1 MSMRLGVVRPNAV
14 LRRQRMKLSH
24 EVVHNLKE
32 ISKISSVKRW
42 EYAGGIEYD
51 NFKFSTPTRITSK
64 KRNTVDTREIE
75 QVWYSEIS
83 YHTHPGVGYHEE
95 CICEKTPIYTTL
107 PSNADFEVYIKGFPK
122 MQVNI
127 ICDSHGYYIVD
138 VLKSVYNR
146 TTPLPEAVYEY
157 MRKLRSRPFMRIC
170 AFSEDGVEYFHT
182 TLQNWKRYMNEEVNP
197 EMIDL
202 FGVSIQYYGYD
213 DDPPNVTIYRG
224 IDVA

>member
-1 MSMRLGVVRPNAV
+1 MRLGVVRPNAV

-107 PSNADFEVYIKGFPK
+107 PSNADFEVYINGFPK

-157 MRKLRSRPFMRIC
+157 MRKLRSRPFMRIG
-170 AFSEDGVEYFHT
+170 AFSEDGVEYFYT
-182 TLQNWKRYMNEEVNP
+182 TLQNWKRYMNEDVNP

-202 FGVSIQYYGYD
+202 FGISIQYYGYD

>member
-1 MSMRLGVVRPNAV
+1 
-14 LRRQRMKLSH
+14 MKLSH

-157 MRKLRSRPFMRIC
+157 MRKLRSRPFMRIG

-182 TLQNWKRYMNEEVNP
+182 TLQNWKRYMNEDVNP

-202 FGVSIQYYGYD
+202 FGISIQYYGYD

>member
-1 MSMRLGVVRPNAV
+1 MRLGVVRPNAV

-95 CICEKTPIYTTL
+95 CIGEKTPIYTTL

-224 IDVA
+224 IDVV

>member
-1 MSMRLGVVRPNAV
+1 MRLGVVRPNAV

-157 MRKLRSRPFMRIC
+157 MRKLRSRPFMRIG

-202 FGVSIQYYGYD
+202 FGISIQYYGYD

>member
-1 MSMRLGVVRPNAV
+1 MRLGIVRPNMV
-14 LRRQRMKLSH
+14 LRRQRLKLSH
-24 EVVHNLKE
+24 EVVRNLKE
-32 ISKISSVKRW
+32 MSRVSSTNGW
-42 EYAGGIEYD
+42 EYAGGIGYN
-51 NFKFSTPTRITSK
+51 NFKFSTPTRVTSK
-64 KRNTVDTREIE
+64 KRNCVESPEIE
-75 QVWYSEIS
+75 RVWYSEIS
-83 YHTHPGVGYHEE
+83 YHTHPGVGYNEWT
-95 CICEKTPIYTTL
+95 ICEDTPIFTTL
-107 PSNADFEVYIKGFPK
+107 PSNADFEAYIKGFPK

-146 TTPLPEAVYEY
+146 TTPLPEAVNEY

-182 TLQNWKRYMNEEVNP
+182 TLKNWKKYMNEDVNP

-202 FGVSIQYYGYD
+202 FGISIQYYGYD
-213 DDPPNVTIYRG
+213 DDPPNVTVYRD

>member
-1 MSMRLGVVRPNAV
+1 MKVGVVRPNMM

-32 ISKISSVKRW
+32 ISKVSSVKRW

-51 NFKFSTPTRITSK
+51 NLKFSTPTRITSK
-64 KRNTVDTREIE
+64 KRNRVETREIE
-75 QVWYSEIS
+75 QVWYSKIS
-83 YHTHPGVGYHEE
+83 YHTHPGIGYHEG
-95 CICEKTPIYTTL
+95 CIYENTPIYTTL
-107 PSNADFEVYIKGFPK
+107 PSNADFEAYIKGFPK

-127 ICDSHGYYIVD
+127 ICDSHGYYIID

-146 TTPLPEAVYEY
+146 ASPLPEAVYEY
-157 MRKLRSRPFMRIC
+157 MRKLRSRPFMRIG

-197 EMIDL
+197 EMIEL
-202 FGVSIQYYGYD
+202 FGISIQYYGYD
-213 DDPPNVTIYRG
+213 DDPPNITIYRD

>member
-1 MSMRLGVVRPNAV
+1 MRLGVVRPNAV

-157 MRKLRSRPFMRIC
+157 MRKLRSRPFMRIG
-170 AFSEDGVEYFHT
+170 AFSDDGVEYFHT

-197 EMIDL
+197 EMIEL
-202 FGVSIQYYGYD
+202 FGISIQYYGYD
-213 DDPPNVTIYRG
+213 DDPPNVTIYRD

>member
-1 MSMRLGVVRPNAV
+1 MRLGVVRPNAV

-64 KRNTVDTREIE
+64 KRNTVDTCEIE

-157 MRKLRSRPFMRIC
+157 MRKLRSRPFMRIG

-182 TLQNWKRYMNEEVNP
+182 TLQNWKRYMNEDVNP

-202 FGVSIQYYGYD
+202 FGISIQYYGYD

>member
-1 MSMRLGVVRPNAV
+1 MRLGVVRPNMA

-51 NFKFSTPTRITSK
+51 NFNFSTPTRITSK

-95 CICEKTPIYTTL
+95 CIGEKTPIYTTL

>member
-1 MSMRLGVVRPNAV
+1 MRLGVVRPNAV

-157 MRKLRSRPFMRIC
+157 MRKLRSRPFMRIG

-224 IDVA
+224 IDVV

>member
-1 MSMRLGVVRPNAV
+1 MRLGVVRPNMM

-64 KRNTVDTREIE
+64 KRNRVDTREIE

-83 YHTHPGVGYHEE
+83 YHTHPGIGYHEWTM
-95 CICEKTPIYTTL
+95 CENTPIYTSL
-107 PSNADFEVYIKGFPK
+107 PSNADFEAYIKGFPK

-127 ICDSHGYYIVD
+127 ICDSHGYYIID
-138 VLKSVYNR
+138 VLKSVYKR
-146 TTPLPEAVYEY
+146 ASPLPEAVYEY
-157 MRKLRSRPFMRIC
+157 MKKLRSRPFMRIG

-182 TLQNWKRYMNEEVNP
+182 TLQNWKRYMNEDVNP

-202 FGVSIQYYGYD
+202 FGISIQYYGYD

>member
-1 MSMRLGVVRPNAV
+1 MKLGVVRPNMM

-95 CICEKTPIYTTL
+95 CIGEKTPIYTTL

-157 MRKLRSRPFMRIC
+157 MRKLRSRPFMRIG

-224 IDVA
+224 IDVV

>member
-1 MSMRLGVVRPNAV
+1 
-14 LRRQRMKLSH
+14 MKLSH

-51 NFKFSTPTRITSK
+51 NFNFSTPTRITSK

-95 CICEKTPIYTTL
+95 CIGEKTPIYTTL

-224 IDVA
+224 IDVV

>member
-1 MSMRLGVVRPNAV
+1 MRLGVVRPNAV

-64 KRNTVDTREIE
+64 KRNTVDTCEIE

-157 MRKLRSRPFMRIC
+157 MRKLRSRPFMRIG
-170 AFSEDGVEYFHT
+170 AFSEDGVEYFYT
-182 TLQNWKRYMNEEVNP
+182 TLQNWKRYMNEDVNP

-202 FGVSIQYYGYD
+202 FGISIQYYGYD

>member
-1 MSMRLGVVRPNAV
+1 MKLRVVRPNMT

-32 ISKISSVKRW
+32 ISKVSSVKRW
-42 EYAGGIEYD
+42 EYAGGIEYT
-51 NFKFSTPTRITSK
+51 NFKFSTPTRVTSK
-64 KRNTVDTREIE
+64 KRNRVETREIE
-75 QVWYSEIS
+75 RVWYSEIS
-83 YHTHPGVGYHEE
+83 YHTHPGIGYHEG
-95 CICEKTPIYTTL
+95 CICENTPIYTTL
-107 PSNADFEVYIKGFPK
+107 PSNADFEAYIKGFPK

-127 ICDSHGYYIVD
+127 ICDSHGYYIID

-146 TTPLPEAVYEY
+146 TTPLPETVYEY

-202 FGVSIQYYGYD
+202 FGISIQYYGYD
-213 DDPPNVTIYRG
+213 DDPPNITVYRD

>member
-1 MSMRLGVVRPNAV
+1 MRLGVVRPNAV

-64 KRNTVDTREIE
+64 KRNTVDTCEIE

-157 MRKLRSRPFMRIC
+157 MRKLRSRPFMRIG

-224 IDVA
+224 IDVV

>member
-1 MSMRLGVVRPNAV
+1 MRLGVVRPNMA

-51 NFKFSTPTRITSK
+51 NFNFSTPTRITSK

-95 CICEKTPIYTTL
+95 CIGEKTPIYTTL

-224 IDVA
+224 IDVV

>member
-1 MSMRLGVVRPNAV
+1 
-14 LRRQRMKLSH
+14 MKLSH

-157 MRKLRSRPFMRIC
+157 MRKLRSRPFMRIG

-202 FGVSIQYYGYD
+202 FGISIQYYGYD

>member
-1 MSMRLGVVRPNAV
+1 MRLGVVRPNAV

-157 MRKLRSRPFMRIC
+157 MRKLRSRPFMRIG

>member
-1 MSMRLGVVRPNAV
+1 MRLGVVRPNAV

-107 PSNADFEVYIKGFPK
+107 PSNADLEAYIKGFPK

-127 ICDSHGYYIVD
+127 ICDSHGYYIID
-138 VLKSVYNR
+138 ILNSVYSR

-157 MRKLRSRPFMRIC
+157 MRKLRSQPFMRIA

-182 TLQNWKRYMNEEVNP
+182 TLENWKKYMNEDINP
-197 EMIDL
+197 EMLDL
-202 FGVSIQYYGYD
+202 FGISIKYYGYD
-213 DDPPNVTIYRG
+213 DDPPNITIYRD
-224 IDVA
+224 IDVV

>member
-1 MSMRLGVVRPNAV
+1 MRLGVVRPNMA

-51 NFKFSTPTRITSK
+51 NFNFSTPTRITSK

-95 CICEKTPIYTTL
+95 CIGEKTPIYTTL

-182 TLQNWKRYMNEEVNP
+182 TLQNWKRYMNEDVNP

-202 FGVSIQYYGYD
+202 FGISIQYYGYD

-224 IDVA
+224 IDVV

>member
-1 MSMRLGVVRPNAV
+1 
-14 LRRQRMKLSH
+14 MKLSH

-51 NFKFSTPTRITSK
+51 NFNFSTPTRITSK

-95 CICEKTPIYTTL
+95 CIGEKTPIYTTL